1 MINLYIHPRNTITMV
16 NHLTIQWNGWLW
28 QTSRYNTLA
37 VAALEGVVQGQD
49 ARFLL
54 NYVN

>member
-1 MINLYIHPRNTITMV
+1 MINLYVNPRNTITMV
-16 NHLTIQWNGWLW
+16 ICLTIQWHGYGKLA
-28 QTSRYNTLA
+28 NTLLA
-37 VAALEGVVQGQD
+37 VAALERVVRGRD